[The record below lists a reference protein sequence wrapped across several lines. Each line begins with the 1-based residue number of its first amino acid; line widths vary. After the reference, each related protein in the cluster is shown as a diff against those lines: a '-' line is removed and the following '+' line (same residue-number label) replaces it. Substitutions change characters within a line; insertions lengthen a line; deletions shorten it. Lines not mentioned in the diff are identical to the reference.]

1 MKKKA
6 VACPTVARSAR
17 LLEVGRLSIATR
29 RHLAKKLF
37 SIQVVQELI
46 EFVRIDAGFE
56 FERVR
61 FDHERRGT
69 LLAPHIGMIPASRM
83 QVSR

>member
-1 MKKKA
+1 MKTNA
-6 VACPTVARSAR
+6 VACPIVARSAR
-17 LLEVGRLSIATR
+17 LLEVGWLSIATR

-37 SIQVVQELI
+37 GIQVVQELI

-61 FDHERRGT
+61 FDDECQR
-69 LLAPHIGMIPASRM
+69 IGFATHNGIIP
-83 QVSR
+83 VSKRPVST